1 MKIEKILDLH
11 KIATINPI
19 TNKKINNG
27 YRKEICYKA
36 FKTGYIDYKLDNTA
50 YDKDGDLNK
59 KSYIYQ
65 VKGCKAEIKLLKQ
78 YNNVKGFENVL
89 NQYIETN
96 KANRYVYIIEK
107 ENDTLAITMD
117 KKEFKNFVKELGT
130 YSETRNNI
138 RLYKNDNIVY
148 KWATANA

>member
-96 KANRYVYIIEK
+96 KANRYVYII
-107 ENDTLAITMD
+107 L
-117 KKEFKNFVKELGT
+117 
-130 YSETRNNI
+130 
-138 RLYKNDNIVY
+138 
-148 KWATANA
+148 

>member
-1 MKIEKILDLH
+1 M
-11 KIATINPI
+11 
-19 TNKKINNG
+19 
-27 YRKEICYKA
+27 
-36 FKTGYIDYKLDNTA
+36 
-50 YDKDGDLNK
+50 NK

-107 ENDTLAITMD
+107 ENDTLAITMN
-117 KKEFKNFVKELGT
+117 KKEFKNFVRELGT